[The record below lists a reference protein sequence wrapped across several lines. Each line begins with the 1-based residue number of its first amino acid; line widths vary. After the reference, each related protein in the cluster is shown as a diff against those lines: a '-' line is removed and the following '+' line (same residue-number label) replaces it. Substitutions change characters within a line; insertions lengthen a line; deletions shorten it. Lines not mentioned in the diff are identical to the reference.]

1 MYRSLF
7 IGFTGI
13 LASSSAMAGEGL
25 YSVGAQPED
34 LVPLQWI
41 VGSKLIYDDNTV
53 PGGPQDGE
61 DSMAA
66 MPYIG
71 AKLTNITPQT
81 IVDVYAEVGLMYY
94 FEEPA
99 GIDNTSVNSRI
110 SLDVFHDVSERISL
124 TTRNF
129 VSYELEPNYAYG
141 YASSRQNE
149 EHLYWST
156 DNSIDY
162 NWTDRFTTRTGVH
175 YYGTD
180 YEESDDL
187 NRQAI
192 SLYNQFRY
200 RISPQTIGT
209 FTYRYTDTNADGNA
223 SDSNNHF
230 VTIGAEHRL
239 SPNTIGRAQVGAQFR
254 DADDGESATSP
265 YLEAN
270 LISRVNSQ
278 FLVRGFVRYS
288 IEDFDTVQTD
298 GITTIEYDERLTLRI
313 GASAS
318 YDLSPKLQIFSGV
331 DYIPT
336 SFQSGRLI
344 QGPGPASDADEDVLN
359 AYIGFA
365 LKITETIEANCSYN
379 YTQSDSNL
387 IGRDYDR
394 SRISLGFSA
403 MF

>member
-1 MYRSLF
+1 M
-7 IGFTGI
+7 
-13 LASSSAMAGEGL
+13 
-25 YSVGAQPED
+25 
-34 LVPLQWI
+34 
-41 VGSKLIYDDNTV
+41 
-53 PGGPQDGE
+53 
-61 DSMAA
+61 
-66 MPYIG
+66 
-71 AKLTNITPQT
+71 
-81 IVDVYAEVGLMYY
+81 
-94 FEEPA
+94 
-99 GIDNTSVNSRI
+99 
-110 SLDVFHDVSERISL
+110 
-124 TTRNF
+124 
-129 VSYELEPNYAYG
+129 
-141 YASSRQNE
+141 
-149 EHLYWST
+149 
-156 DNSIDY
+156 
-162 NWTDRFTTRTGVH
+162 
-175 YYGTD
+175 
-180 YEESDDL
+180 
-187 NRQAI
+187 
-192 SLYNQFRY
+192 
-200 RISPQTIGT
+200 
-209 FTYRYTDTNADGNA
+209 
-223 SDSNNHF
+223 
-230 VTIGAEHRL
+230 TIGAEHRL